1 MSEQNNPTG
10 KEVTGIIIAIA
21 CVAHETLRAYSAAI
35 GQELPAWED
44 APEWMMQSTID
55 GVAFHLANP
64 KATPEDTHKNWM
76 AQKIRAGWV
85 HGKVKDVAL
94 KMHPSIAPYVEID
107 EKEKAKGYLF
117 KSNVDTLSK
126 IFGVEQE

>member
-1 MSEQNNPTG
+1 MSESNNPTG
-10 KEVTGIIIAIA
+10 KEVTGIVIAIA
-21 CVAHETLRAYSAAI
+21 CVAHETLRAYGAAI

-64 KATPEDTHKNWM
+64 KATPEDSHKNWM
-76 AQKIRAGWV
+76 AQKIRAGWAY
-85 HGKVKDVAL
+85 GKDKDVAL
-94 KMHPSIAPYVEID
+94 KMHPCIAPYAEID
-107 EKEKAKGYLF
+107 EKERIKDYLL